1 MMRMILLRL
10 MIMGAKSKIYEIAAI
25 ILMLAASLSGCSR
38 VQYVPMQT
46 VLKDSI
52 VFHRIDIDSVV
63 IKDSIFVDRT
73 KDTVYKYVERWQEKY
88 IIRNDTTVIERVDS
102 IPVEVKVEKQL
113 TRWQQIKID
122 YGDNVLVMLV
132 AVIVVTCVQKFLT

>member
-1 MMRMILLRL
+1 MRMRARL
-10 MIMGAKSKIYEIAAI
+10 SIFALFWAVAA
-25 ILMLAASLSGCSR
+25 LVLLSGCSR

-63 IKDSIFVDRT
+63 IKDSIFIDRT
-73 KDTVYKYVERWQEKY
+73 KDTVYKYIERWQEKY
-88 IIRNDTTVIERVDS
+88 IIRNDTTIIARIDS

-113 TRWQQIKID
+113 TRWQQMKID

-132 AVIVVTCVQKFLT
+132 AVIVVTCIQKFLT

>member
-1 MMRMILLRL
+1 MRMRARFNIFALFWVVAALVLL
-10 MIMGAKSKIYEIAAI
+10 
-25 ILMLAASLSGCSR
+25 LSGCSR

-52 VFHRIDIDSVV
+52 VFHRIDIDSVI
-63 IKDSIFVDRT
+63 IKDSIFIDRT
-73 KDTVYKYVERWQEKY
+73 KDTVYKYVERWHEKY
-88 IIRNDTTVIERVDS
+88 IIRNDTTIIERVDS

-113 TRWQQIKID
+113 TRWQQMKID

>member
-1 MMRMILLRL
+1 MRARFSIFALFWVVTALVLLL
-10 MIMGAKSKIYEIAAI
+10 P
-25 ILMLAASLSGCSR
+25 GCSR

-52 VFHRIDIDSVV
+52 VFHRIDIDSAV
-63 IKDSIFVDRT
+63 IKDSIFIDRT

-88 IIRNDTTVIERVDS
+88 IIRNDTTIIERVDS

>member
-1 MMRMILLRL
+1 MRARFNMFTLFWMVVALVL
-10 MIMGAKSKIYEIAAI
+10 
-25 ILMLAASLSGCSR
+25 LSGCSR

-46 VLKDSI
+46 VFKDSI

-63 IKDSIFVDRT
+63 IKDSIFIDRT

-88 IIRNDTTVIERVDS
+88 IIRNDTTIVARIDS

-113 TRWQQIKID
+113 TRWQQMKID

-132 AVIVVTCVQKFLT
+132 AVIVVICVQKFLT

>member
-1 MMRMILLRL
+1 MFALFWVV
-10 MIMGAKSKIYEIAAI
+10 
-25 ILMLAASLSGCSR
+25 ASLLLLPGCSR

-63 IKDSIFVDRT
+63 IKDSIFIDRT
-73 KDTVYKYVERWQEKY
+73 KDTVYKYVERWNEKY
-88 IIRNDTTVIERVDS
+88 IIRNDTTIIERVDS

-122 YGDNVLVMLV
+122 YGDNVLVMLG
-132 AVIVVTCVQKFLT
+132 AVIVVICVQKFLI

>member
-1 MMRMILLRL
+1 MRARFNMFALFWMVAALLL
-10 MIMGAKSKIYEIAAI
+10 
-25 ILMLAASLSGCSR
+25 LSGCSR

-63 IKDSIFVDRT
+63 IKDSIFIDRT
-73 KDTVYKYVERWQEKY
+73 KDTVYKYVERWNEKY
-88 IIRNDTTVIERVDS
+88 IIRNDTTIIERVDS

-132 AVIVVTCVQKFLT
+132 AVIVVTCVQKFFT

>member
-1 MMRMILLRL
+1 MFALFWMVAALLL
-10 MIMGAKSKIYEIAAI
+10 
-25 ILMLAASLSGCSR
+25 LSGCSR

-63 IKDSIFVDRT
+63 IKDSIFIDRT

-132 AVIVVTCVQKFLT
+132 AVIVVTCVEKFLA

>member
-1 MMRMILLRL
+1 MFALFWVV
-10 MIMGAKSKIYEIAAI
+10 
-25 ILMLAASLSGCSR
+25 ASLLLLPGCSR

-63 IKDSIFVDRT
+63 IKDSIFIDRT

>member
-1 MMRMILLRL
+1 MRARFNIFALFWMV
-10 MIMGAKSKIYEIAAI
+10 AA
-25 ILMLAASLSGCSR
+25 LVLLSGCSR

-52 VFHRIDIDSVV
+52 VFHCIDIDSVV
-63 IKDSIFVDRT
+63 IKDSIFIDRT
-73 KDTVYKYVERWQEKY
+73 KDTIYKYVERWQEKY
-88 IIRNDTTVIERVDS
+88 IIRNDTTIIERVDS

-122 YGDNVLVMLV
+122 YSDNVLVMLV

>member
-1 MMRMILLRL
+1 MFALFWMVAALLL
-10 MIMGAKSKIYEIAAI
+10 
-25 ILMLAASLSGCSR
+25 LSGCSR

-63 IKDSIFVDRT
+63 IKDSIFIDRT

>member
-1 MMRMILLRL
+1 MFALFWMVAALVLLL
-10 MIMGAKSKIYEIAAI
+10 P
-25 ILMLAASLSGCSR
+25 GCSR

-63 IKDSIFVDRT
+63 IKDSIFIDRT

-132 AVIVVTCVQKFLT
+132 AVIVVTCV

>member
-1 MMRMILLRL
+1 MFALFWMVAALLL
-10 MIMGAKSKIYEIAAI
+10 
-25 ILMLAASLSGCSR
+25 LSGCSR
-38 VQYVPMQT
+38 VQYVPMHT

-63 IKDSIFVDRT
+63 IKDSIFIDRT
-73 KDTVYKYVERWQEKY
+73 KDTIYKYVERWQEKY
-88 IIRNDTTVIERVDS
+88 IIRNDTTIIERVDS

-113 TRWQQIKID
+113 TRWQQMKID

>member
-1 MMRMILLRL
+1 MRARL
-10 MIMGAKSKIYEIAAI
+10 SIFALFWAVAA
-25 ILMLAASLSGCSR
+25 LVLLSGCSR

-63 IKDSIFVDRT
+63 IKDSIFIDRT

-88 IIRNDTTVIERVDS
+88 IIRNDTTIIERVDS

-113 TRWQQIKID
+113 TRWQQMKID

>member
-1 MMRMILLRL
+1 MRARFNMFALFWMVAALLL
-10 MIMGAKSKIYEIAAI
+10 
-25 ILMLAASLSGCSR
+25 LSGCSR

-63 IKDSIFVDRT
+63 IKDSIFIDRT

>member
-1 MMRMILLRL
+1 MFALFWMVAALLL
-10 MIMGAKSKIYEIAAI
+10 
-25 ILMLAASLSGCSR
+25 LSGCSR
-38 VQYVPMQT
+38 VQYVPMHT

-63 IKDSIFVDRT
+63 IKDSTFIDRT
-73 KDTVYKYVERWQEKY
+73 KDTIYKYVERWQEKY
-88 IIRNDTTVIERVDS
+88 IIRNDTTIIERVDS

-113 TRWQQIKID
+113 TRWQQMKID

-132 AVIVVTCVQKFLT
+132 AVIVVTCIQKFLT

>member
-1 MMRMILLRL
+1 MGMRARCNMFALFWMVAALLL
-10 MIMGAKSKIYEIAAI
+10 
-25 ILMLAASLSGCSR
+25 LSGCSR

-63 IKDSIFVDRT
+63 IKDSIFIDRT

-113 TRWQQIKID
+113 TRWQQMKID

>member
-1 MMRMILLRL
+1 MRMRARFNIFALFWVV
-10 MIMGAKSKIYEIAAI
+10 AA
-25 ILMLAASLSGCSR
+25 LVLLSGCSR

-63 IKDSIFVDRT
+63 IKDSIFIDRT

-88 IIRNDTTVIERVDS
+88 IIRNDTTIIERVDS

-113 TRWQQIKID
+113 TRWQQMKID

>member
-1 MMRMILLRL
+1 MRARL
-10 MIMGAKSKIYEIAAI
+10 NIFALFWVVAA
-25 ILMLAASLSGCSR
+25 LVLLSGCSR

-63 IKDSIFVDRT
+63 IKDSIFIDRT
-73 KDTVYKYVERWQEKY
+73 KDTIYKYVERWQEKY
-88 IIRNDTTVIERVDS
+88 IIRNDTTIIERVDS

-113 TRWQQIKID
+113 TRWQQMKID
-122 YGDNVLVMLV
+122 YGDNILVMLV

>member
-1 MMRMILLRL
+1 M
-10 MIMGAKSKIYEIAAI
+10 AKFNMFT
-25 ILMLAASLSGCSR
+25 LFWMASALVLLSGCSR
-38 VQYVPMQT
+38 VQYVPIQT

-63 IKDSIFVDRT
+63 IKDSIFIDRT

-88 IIRNDTTVIERVDS
+88 IIRNDTTIIERVDS

>member
-1 MMRMILLRL
+1 MRARFNMFALFWMVAALVLLL
-10 MIMGAKSKIYEIAAI
+10 P
-25 ILMLAASLSGCSR
+25 GCSR

-63 IKDSIFVDRT
+63 IKDSIFIDRT

-132 AVIVVTCVQKFLT
+132 AVIVVTCVQKFFT

>member
-1 MMRMILLRL
+1 MRMRARFSIFALFWVVAALLL
-10 MIMGAKSKIYEIAAI
+10 
-25 ILMLAASLSGCSR
+25 LSGCSR

-63 IKDSIFVDRT
+63 IKDSIFIDRT
-73 KDTVYKYVERWQEKY
+73 KDTIYKYVERWNEKY
-88 IIRNDTTVIERVDS
+88 IIRNDTTIIERVDS

-122 YGDNVLVMLV
+122 YADNVLVMLV
-132 AVIVVTCVQKFLT
+132 AVIVVTCIQKFLT

>member
-1 MMRMILLRL
+1 MFALFWVV
-10 MIMGAKSKIYEIAAI
+10 
-25 ILMLAASLSGCSR
+25 ASLLLLPGCSR

-63 IKDSIFVDRT
+63 IKDSIFIDRT

-132 AVIVVTCVQKFLT
+132 AVIVVTCVQKFFT

>member
-1 MMRMILLRL
+1 MFALFWMVAALVLLL
-10 MIMGAKSKIYEIAAI
+10 P
-25 ILMLAASLSGCSR
+25 GCSR

-63 IKDSIFVDRT
+63 IKDSIFIDRT
-73 KDTVYKYVERWQEKY
+73 KDTIYKYVERWQEKY

-122 YGDNVLVMLV
+122 YGDNILVMLV
-132 AVIVVTCVQKFLT
+132 AVIVITCVQKFLT

>member
-1 MMRMILLRL
+1 MMARL
-10 MIMGAKSKIYEIAAI
+10 SIFALFWSVAA
-25 ILMLAASLSGCSR
+25 LVLLSGCSR
-38 VQYVPMQT
+38 VQYIPMQT

-63 IKDSIFVDRT
+63 IKDSIFIDRT

-88 IIRNDTTVIERVDS
+88 IIRNDTTIIERVDS

-113 TRWQQIKID
+113 TRWQQMKID
-122 YGDNVLVMLV
+122 CGDNVLVMLV

>member
-1 MMRMILLRL
+1 MRMRARYSIFALFWVVAALVLLL
-10 MIMGAKSKIYEIAAI
+10 P
-25 ILMLAASLSGCSR
+25 GCSR

-63 IKDSIFVDRT
+63 IKDSIFIDRT
-73 KDTVYKYVERWQEKY
+73 KDTVYKYVERWNEKY
-88 IIRNDTTVIERVDS
+88 IIRNDTTIIERVDS
-102 IPVEVKVEKQL
+102 IPVEIKVEKQL
-113 TRWQQIKID
+113 TKWQQIKID

-132 AVIVVTCVQKFLT
+132 AVIVVTCIQKFLT

>member
-1 MMRMILLRL
+1 MRARL
-10 MIMGAKSKIYEIAAI
+10 NIFALFWVVAA
-25 ILMLAASLSGCSR
+25 LMLLSGCSR

-63 IKDSIFVDRT
+63 IKESIFIDRT

-88 IIRNDTTVIERVDS
+88 IIRNDTTIIERVDS

-132 AVIVVTCVQKFLT
+132 AVIVVTCIQKFLT

>member
-1 MMRMILLRL
+1 MFTLFWMVAALVLL
-10 MIMGAKSKIYEIAAI
+10 
-25 ILMLAASLSGCSR
+25 LSGCSR

-63 IKDSIFVDRT
+63 IKDSIFIDRT
-73 KDTVYKYVERWQEKY
+73 KDTIYKYVERWQEKY
-88 IIRNDTTVIERVDS
+88 IIRNDTTIVARIDS

-113 TRWQQIKID
+113 TRWQQMKID

-132 AVIVVTCVQKFLT
+132 AVIVVICIEKFLT

>member
-1 MMRMILLRL
+1 MRMRGRLNIFALFWVVAALVLL
-10 MIMGAKSKIYEIAAI
+10 
-25 ILMLAASLSGCSR
+25 LSGCSR

-63 IKDSIFVDRT
+63 IKDSIFIDRT
-73 KDTVYKYVERWQEKY
+73 KDTIYKYVERWQEKY
-88 IIRNDTTVIERVDS
+88 IIRNDTTIIERVDS

-113 TRWQQIKID
+113 TRWQQMKID

>member
-1 MMRMILLRL
+1 MRARFDIFALFWMV
-10 MIMGAKSKIYEIAAI
+10 AA
-25 ILMLAASLSGCSR
+25 LVLLSGCSR

-63 IKDSIFVDRT
+63 IKDSIFIDRT

-88 IIRNDTTVIERVDS
+88 IIHNDTTIIERVDS

-113 TRWQQIKID
+113 TRWQQMKID
-122 YGDNVLVMLV
+122 YGDNILVMLV

>member
-1 MMRMILLRL
+1 MFALFWVVAALVLLFP
-10 MIMGAKSKIYEIAAI
+10 
-25 ILMLAASLSGCSR
+25 GCSR

-63 IKDSIFVDRT
+63 IKDSIFIDRT
-73 KDTVYKYVERWQEKY
+73 KDTIYKYVERWNEKY
-88 IIRNDTTVIERVDS
+88 IIRNDTTIIERVDS

-113 TRWQQIKID
+113 TKWQQIKID

-132 AVIVVTCVQKFLT
+132 TVIVVTCVQKFLT

>member
-1 MMRMILLRL
+1 MFALFWMVAALVLLL
-10 MIMGAKSKIYEIAAI
+10 P
-25 ILMLAASLSGCSR
+25 GCSR
-38 VQYVPMQT
+38 VQYIPMQT

-63 IKDSIFVDRT
+63 IKDSIFIDRT
-73 KDTVYKYVERWQEKY
+73 KDTIYKYVERWQEKY
-88 IIRNDTTVIERVDS
+88 IIRNDTTIIERVDS

>member
-1 MMRMILLRL
+1 MRARLSIFALFWVVAALVLLL
-10 MIMGAKSKIYEIAAI
+10 P
-25 ILMLAASLSGCSR
+25 GCSR

-63 IKDSIFVDRT
+63 IKDSIFIDRT

-88 IIRNDTTVIERVDS
+88 IIRNDTTIIERVDS

-113 TRWQQIKID
+113 TRWQQMKID

>member
-1 MMRMILLRL
+1 
-10 MIMGAKSKIYEIAAI
+10 
-25 ILMLAASLSGCSR
+25 MLLSGCSR

-63 IKDSIFVDRT
+63 IKDSIFIDRT
-73 KDTVYKYVERWQEKY
+73 KDTVYKYVERWQEKC
-88 IIRNDTTVIERVDS
+88 IIRNDTTIIERVDS

-113 TRWQQIKID
+113 TRWQQMKID

>member
-1 MMRMILLRL
+1 MRARFNMFALFWVVAALLL
-10 MIMGAKSKIYEIAAI
+10 
-25 ILMLAASLSGCSR
+25 LSGCSR

-63 IKDSIFVDRT
+63 IKDSIFIDRT

-122 YGDNVLVMLV
+122 YGDNILVMLV
-132 AVIVVTCVQKFLT
+132 AVIVITCVQKFLT

>member
-1 MMRMILLRL
+1 MRARLSIFALFWVVAALVLLL
-10 MIMGAKSKIYEIAAI
+10 P
-25 ILMLAASLSGCSR
+25 GCSR

-63 IKDSIFVDRT
+63 IKDSIFIDRT
-73 KDTVYKYVERWQEKY
+73 KDTVYKYVERWNEKY
-88 IIRNDTTVIERVDS
+88 IIRNDTTIIERVDS
-102 IPVEVKVEKQL
+102 IPVEIKVEKQL
-113 TRWQQIKID
+113 TKWQQIKID

-132 AVIVVTCVQKFLT
+132 AVIVVTCIQKFLT

>member
-1 MMRMILLRL
+1 MRMRARSNIFALFW
-10 MIMGAKSKIYEIAAI
+10 MVAA
-25 ILMLAASLSGCSR
+25 LVLLSGCSR

-52 VFHRIDIDSVV
+52 VFHRIDIDSVI
-63 IKDSIFVDRT
+63 IKDSIFIDRT
-73 KDTVYKYVERWQEKY
+73 KDTVYKYVERWKEKY
-88 IIRNDTTVIERVDS
+88 IIRNDTTIIERVDS

-113 TRWQQIKID
+113 TRWQQMKID

>member
-1 MMRMILLRL
+1 MFALFWVV
-10 MIMGAKSKIYEIAAI
+10 
-25 ILMLAASLSGCSR
+25 ASLLLLPGCSR

-63 IKDSIFVDRT
+63 IKDSIFIDRT
-73 KDTVYKYVERWQEKY
+73 KDTVYKYVERWNEKY
-88 IIRNDTTVIERVDS
+88 IIRNDTTIIERVDS

-122 YGDNVLVMLV
+122 YGDNILVMLV
-132 AVIVVTCVQKFLT
+132 AVIVITCVQKFLT

>member
-1 MMRMILLRL
+1 MRARL
-10 MIMGAKSKIYEIAAI
+10 SIFALFWVVAA
-25 ILMLAASLSGCSR
+25 LVLLSGCSR

-63 IKDSIFVDRT
+63 IKDSIFIDRT
-73 KDTVYKYVERWQEKY
+73 KDTVYKYVERWQEKC
-88 IIRNDTTVIERVDS
+88 IIRNDTTIIERVDS

-113 TRWQQIKID
+113 TRWQQMKID

>member
-1 MMRMILLRL
+1 MFALFWMVAALLL
-10 MIMGAKSKIYEIAAI
+10 
-25 ILMLAASLSGCSR
+25 LSGCSR

-63 IKDSIFVDRT
+63 IKDSIFIDRT
-73 KDTVYKYVERWQEKY
+73 KDTIYKYVERWNEKY
-88 IIRNDTTVIERVDS
+88 IIRNDTTIIERVDS

-113 TRWQQIKID
+113 TKWQQIKID

>member
-1 MMRMILLRL
+1 MFALFWVV
-10 MIMGAKSKIYEIAAI
+10 
-25 ILMLAASLSGCSR
+25 ASLLLLTGCSR

-63 IKDSIFVDRT
+63 IKDSIFIDRT
-73 KDTVYKYVERWQEKY
+73 KDTIYKYVERWQEKY
-88 IIRNDTTVIERVDS
+88 IIRNDTTIIERVDS

-122 YGDNVLVMLV
+122 YGDNILVMLV
-132 AVIVVTCVQKFLT
+132 AVIVITCVQKFLT